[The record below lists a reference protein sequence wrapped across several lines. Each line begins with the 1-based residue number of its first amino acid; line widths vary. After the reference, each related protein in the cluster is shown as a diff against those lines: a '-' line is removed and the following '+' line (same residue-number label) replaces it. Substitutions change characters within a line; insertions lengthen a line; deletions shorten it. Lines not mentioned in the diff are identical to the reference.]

1 MDGKE
6 VRGQPNTFTFLV
18 SMPILD
24 TEIVDIL
31 VNNEIYCYCILVVGK
46 LISSRVFLNHLRK
59 LICNR
64 CLCFLPVGTLL
75 LGTCA
80 PSLWM
85 LRLI

>member
-46 LISSRVFLNHLRK
+46 LISSRVF
-59 LICNR
+59 
-64 CLCFLPVGTLL
+64 
-75 LGTCA
+75 
-80 PSLWM
+80 
-85 LRLI
+85 